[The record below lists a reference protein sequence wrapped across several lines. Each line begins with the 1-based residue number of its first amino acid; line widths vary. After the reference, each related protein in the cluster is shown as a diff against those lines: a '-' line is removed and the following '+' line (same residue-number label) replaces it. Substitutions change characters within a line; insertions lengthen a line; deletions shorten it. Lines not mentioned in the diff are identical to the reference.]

1 VETIEL
7 EWTVLTWNL
16 QGSKHTDI
24 DAVARA
30 IVAQRPDVV
39 ALQEVRRDQAVA
51 LARTLSMRFTWA
63 FKHHPFSPF
72 FIKRSEGAAIL
83 TPHALDA
90 AAHTVI
96 SDELSKRSYK
106 RRIAQWALV
115 GRPDTSAYRIYNVH
129 FSPHDAVE
137 ERRAEAER
145 VSDLVV
151 EHGDAPPA
159 VVAGD
164 LNAGPGED
172 VIGLLPGIEA
182 IEVPPTNPSDAPTQH
197 LDHVLV
203 PPEARHVSV
212 TVPGSSPEW
221 SSLSDH
227 LPVTVRFTLDWVRGD
242 WPPGT

>member
-1 VETIEL
+1 MDTKEL

-30 IVAQRPDVV
+30 IAAQQPDVV

-72 FIKRSEGAAIL
+72 FIKRSEGAALL

-115 GRPDTSAYRIYNVH
+115 GRSDTSAYRIYNVH
-129 FSPHDAVE
+129 LSPHDAVE
-137 ERRAEAER
+137 ERRTEAER
-145 VSDLVV
+145 VRNLVA
-151 EHGDAPPA
+151 EHGDTPPA
-159 VVAGD
+159 IVAGD
-164 LNAGPGED
+164 FNAGPDEE
-172 VIGLLPGIEA
+172 VISILPGIEA
-182 IEVPPTNPSDAPTQH
+182 IEVPPTNPSEAPTQH

-203 PPEARHVSV
+203 PPAARHVSV
-212 TVPGSSPEW
+212 SVPGASQEW
-221 SSLSDH
+221 AALSDH
-227 LPVTVRFTLDWVRGD
+227 LPVTVRFTLDWIQGD
-242 WPPGT
+242 GAPTG